1 MENFERISKYDLA
14 YTNCIYAGISNEI
27 DFEIKHG
34 TKDRREEIK
43 YIIDRYCND
52 EIISGSYL
60 QKKYNDYVS
69 SLKSKGVI

>member
-1 MENFERISKYDLA
+1 MYIVDLINKKRNNLKLSK
-14 YTNCIYAGISNEI
+14 
-27 DFEIKHG
+27 
-34 TKDRREEIK
+34 EEIK